1 MRRFL
6 SAFMILAAVCGFAG
20 AEGAQWV
27 VVEAYNHNHFAELA
41 PLGLDVLSH
50 NTTDGLHVLATEDD
64 LAALAAL
71 GYRWRVVD
79 YDFSVV
85 RFGSHGGDTFYGGY
99 RTIAEMETELEEL
112 AEDHPDI
119 FSLFSLG
126 PSYMDREIWCM
137 KVSDNPTVDEEEGE
151 IFIHGN
157 THARE
162 IMTLEIPMYFLNRI
176 AEDYYTDPELAYL
189 IDTHEVFIVP
199 SLNPDGHIYVEEHHD
214 GDPHRWRRKNMR
226 PPYGVDLNRNYGYM
240 WGYDD
245 HGSSPNPSSQT
256 YRGTAPFSEP
266 ETRAVHDLFLERDF
280 EFTVSYHS
288 FGELILIP
296 WGYED
301 SPTPDETIFRV
312 YANAM
317 NAVITGQGHGPY
329 EVGRPGEILYP
340 VNGEFADW
348 AYGGDYLPGGISP
361 GNAFDGGVFGF
372 TFEVNTEAEGGY
384 APPPEEI
391 EPTCE
396 LHWPV
401 FLWILEFGTGT
412 PQGYVTDL
420 AATPVGD
427 GVMISFNYCG
437 CEEAY
442 FIILRD
448 WAGDWLPLNVEPISG
463 IIDIVYYDL
472 DVEAGGTYRYRVDLL
487 DRYGNP
493 VSFGPVEVTVPPD
506 GDRVVELRYAYP
518 NPAVDGT
525 TISFFLPEA
534 GEVELAVYDVA
545 GRRVDT
551 LIDGYLTA
559 GEHALS
565 WDASARAPGVYLYR
579 LTTEGGTSLARR
591 FVVTR

>member
-1 MRRFL
+1 MKH
-6 SAFMILAAVCGFAG
+6 ILAVILLVPVLLLPSL
-20 AEGAQWV
+20 AEEALWV

-50 NTTDGLHVLATEDD
+50 NTADGLHILASSDD
-64 LAALAAL
+64 LVALARL

-79 YDFSVV
+79 YDIAAAM
-85 RFGSHGGDTFYGGY
+85 RFGSRGGDTFYDGY
-99 RTIAEMETELEEL
+99 RTIAEMQAELEEL
-112 AEDHPDI
+112 AADHPNL
-119 FSLFSLG
+119 FHLFSLG

-137 KVSDNPTVDEEEGE
+137 KVSDNPALDEEEGE

-176 AEDYYTDPELAYL
+176 ALDYYTDPMLAFL

-214 GDPHRWRRKNMR
+214 GSPYTWWRKNMR
-226 PPYGVDLNRNYGYM
+226 PPDGVDLNRNYGYY

-245 HGSSPNPSSQT
+245 HGSSPNPYSNT

-266 ETRAVHDLFLERDF
+266 ETEAVHDFFLEREF
-280 EFTVSYHS
+280 EFAVSYHS
-288 FGELILIP
+288 FGDLILIP
-296 WGYED
+296 WSYVDE
-301 SPTPDETIFRV
+301 PTPEETTFRV
-312 YANAM
+312 YANSM
-317 NAVITGQGHGPY
+317 NQVIAGQGHGSY
-329 EVGRPGEILYP
+329 EVGRPGELLYP
-340 VNGEFADW
+340 VNGEFDDW
-348 AYGGDYLPGGISP
+348 SYGGDNYSGGTYS
-361 GNAFDGGVFGF
+361 GGVLGF
-372 TFEVNTEAEGGY
+372 TFEVNSEAEGGF
-384 APPPEEI
+384 APPPELI

-401 FLWILEFGTGT
+401 FLWILEFGAGT

-427 GVMISFNYCG
+427 GVRISFNFCG
-437 CEEAY
+437 CDEAS
-442 FIILRD
+442 FIILREE
-448 WAGDWLPLNVEPISG
+448 AGDWLHLNEEPISG
-463 IIDIVYYDL
+463 ITDIVYYDL

-493 VSFGPVEVTVPPD
+493 VSFGPVEVTVPP
-506 GDRVVELRYAYP
+506 GGRVIELRNAYP
-518 NPAVDGT
+518 NPVSTKT
-525 TISFFLPEA
+525 TIHFYLSEA
-534 GEVELAVYDVA
+534 GEVELAVYDTA

-551 LIDGYLTA
+551 LALGYVTA

-579 LTTEGGTSLARR
+579 LATGDAVFVRR
-591 FVVTR
+591 LVVSR